1 MHKIQ
6 YMSFNSQMQRL
17 TQGKAFKSAMTKLYG
32 FGASVVVLGAL
43 FKLEHWTGAD
53 YMLTA
58 GLVTE
63 AVIFFFYAFE
73 SQEEEHPP
81 LPFPNVI
88 MSSEDEQEEI
98 NQRRVSKLVGDGNVS
113 VALARFDEMLVNG
126 DITPDLLLRFG
137 DGLRKLCDTAE
148 HMNTMGDVFAAS
160 TKYMKT
166 IESADKSLERLA
178 KTYESSILR
187 VTSKTVFKYQ
197 SIAKSL
203 TAIEEESKNYQM
215 ELESLNKNLYKLN
228 SIYRVQVQGAEK
240 YLKDMA
246 KSAVETKKYREQMK
260 ELNGSLSTLNKNY
273 KNMIGMMKKE

>member
-1 MHKIQ
+1 MGLDTQI
-6 YMSFNSQMQRL
+6 QRL

-43 FKLEHWTGAD
+43 FKLEHWNGAD

-63 AVIFFFYAFE
+63 AIIFFFYAFE
-73 SQEEEHPP
+73 SQEDEHPP
-81 LPFPNVI
+81 LVYPNVI
-88 MSSEDEQEEI
+88 ISEDDDMDEVVP
-98 NQRRVSKLVGDGNVS
+98 RRVSKLVEDGNGS

-137 DGLRKLCDTAE
+137 DGLRKLGDTAE

-166 IESADKSLERLA
+166 IESADESLERLA
-178 KTYESSILR
+178 KAYESSILR

-197 SIAKSL
+197 SIASSL
-203 TAIEEESKNYQM
+203 TAIEEESKKYQT
-215 ELESLNKNLYKLN
+215 ELESLNKNLYTLN
-228 SIYRVQVQGAEK
+228 SIYRVQVQGAEE

-246 KSAVETKKYREQMK
+246 ESAVETKKYRDQMK
-260 ELNGSLSTLNKNY
+260 ELNSNLSTLNKNY
-273 KNMIGMMKKE
+273 KNMIGMMKKD

>member
-1 MHKIQ
+1 MGLDAQI
-6 YMSFNSQMQRL
+6 QRL
-17 TQGKAFKSAMTKLYG
+17 TQTKTFKSAMTKLYG

-43 FKLEHWTGAD
+43 FKLEHWNGAD

-63 AVIFFFYAFE
+63 AIIFFFYAFE
-73 SQEEEHPP
+73 SQEDDHPP
-81 LPFPNVI
+81 MVYPDMI
-88 MSSEDEQEEI
+88 IKTDDASEEI
-98 NQRRVSKLVGDGNVS
+98 IPRRVNSKLTDDGNGS
-113 VALARFDEMLVNG
+113 LALAKFDEMLMNG

-137 DGLRKLCDTAE
+137 DGLRKLGDTAE

-166 IESADKSLERLA
+166 IEIADESLEKLA
-178 KTYESSILR
+178 KAYESSILR

-197 SIAKSL
+197 SIASSL
-203 TAIEEESKNYQM
+203 TTIEEEARKYQS
-215 ELESLNKNLYKLN
+215 ELESLNKNLSTLN
-228 SIYRVQVQGAEK
+228 SIYQVQVQGAEN

-246 KSAVETKKYREQMK
+246 ESASETKKYKEQMK
-260 ELNGSLSTLNKNY
+260 ELNNSLSTLNKNY

>member
-1 MHKIQ
+1 MGLDTQI
-6 YMSFNSQMQRL
+6 QRL
-17 TQGKAFKSAMTKLYG
+17 TQGKTFKSAMTKLYG

-43 FKLEHWTGAD
+43 FKLEHWNGAD

-63 AVIFFFYAFE
+63 AIIFFFYAFE
-73 SQEEEHPP
+73 SQEDEHPP
-81 LPFPNVI
+81 LVYPNVI
-88 MSSEDEQEEI
+88 ISEDDDMDEVVP
-98 NQRRVSKLVGDGNVS
+98 RRVSKLVEDGNGS

-137 DGLRKLCDTAE
+137 DGLRKLGDTAE

-166 IESADKSLERLA
+166 IESADESLERLA
-178 KTYESSILR
+178 KAYESSILR

-197 SIAKSL
+197 SIASSL
-203 TAIEEESKNYQM
+203 TAIEEESKKYQT
-215 ELESLNKNLYKLN
+215 ELESLNKNLYTLN
-228 SIYRVQVQGAEK
+228 SIYRVQVQGAEE

-246 KSAVETKKYREQMK
+246 ESAVETKKYRDQMK
-260 ELNGSLSTLNKNY
+260 ELNSNLSTLNKNY

>member
-1 MHKIQ
+1 MGLDAQI
-6 YMSFNSQMQRL
+6 QRL
-17 TQGKAFKSAMTKLYG
+17 TQTRSFKSAMTKLYG
-32 FGASVVVLGAL
+32 FGASVVVMGAL

-73 SQEEEHPP
+73 SQEDEHPP
-81 LPFPNVI
+81 LVYPNVI
-88 MSSEDEQEEI
+88 IDAEDEFEEVLP
-98 NQRRVSKLVGDGNVS
+98 RRVNSKIIDDGNGS
-113 VALARFDEMLVNG
+113 LALAKFDEMLMNG

-137 DGLRKLCDTAE
+137 DGLRKLGDTAE

-166 IESADKSLERLA
+166 IESADESLEKLA
-178 KTYESSILR
+178 KAYESSILR

-197 SIAKSL
+197 SIASSL
-203 TAIEEESKNYQM
+203 TAIEEESKRYQT
-215 ELESLNKNLYKLN
+215 ELESLNKNLYTLN
-228 SIYRVQVQGAEK
+228 SIYKVQVQGAEE

-246 KSAVETKKYREQMK
+246 ESAVETKKYREQMK
-260 ELNGSLSTLNKNY
+260 ELNNNLSTLNKNY
-273 KNMIGMMKKE
+273 KNMIGMMKKDS

>member
-1 MHKIQ
+1 
-6 YMSFNSQMQRL
+6 MSLDSQMQRL
-17 TQGKAFKSAMTKLYG
+17 TQGKAFKGAMTKLYG
-32 FGASVVVLGAL
+32 FGASVVVMGAL

-81 LPFPNVI
+81 LLYPNI
-88 MSSEDEQEEI
+88 ILSSDYEQEEI
-98 NQRRVSKLVGDGNVS
+98 VPRRVNKLVDDGNGS

-137 DGLRKLCDTAE
+137 DGLRKLGDTAE

-166 IESADKSLERLA
+166 IEIADESLERLA
-178 KTYESSILR
+178 KAYESSILR

-197 SIAKSL
+197 SIASSL
-203 TAIEEESKNYQM
+203 TSIEEESRKYQT
-215 ELESLNKNLYKLN
+215 ELESLNKNLGTLN
-228 SIYRVQVQGAEK
+228 SIYRVQVQGADD

-246 KSAVETKKYREQMK
+246 ESAVETKKYREQMK
-260 ELNGSLSTLNKNY
+260 ELNSNLTTLNKSY
-273 KNMIGMMKKE
+273 RNMIGVMKNE

>member
-1 MHKIQ
+1 MGLDAQ
-6 YMSFNSQMQRL
+6 LQRL
-17 TQGKAFKSAMTKLYG
+17 TQGRTFKAAMTKLYG

-73 SQEEEHPP
+73 NQEDEHPP
-81 LPFPNVI
+81 LVYPNVVI
-88 MSSEDEQEEI
+88 DAEDEFEEVLP
-98 NQRRVSKLVGDGNVS
+98 RRVNSKLIDDGNGS
-113 VALARFDEMLVNG
+113 LALAKFDEMLMNG

-137 DGLRKLCDTAE
+137 DGLRKLGDTAE

-166 IESADKSLERLA
+166 IESADESLERLA
-178 KTYESSILR
+178 KAYESSILR

-197 SIAKSL
+197 SIASSL
-203 TAIEEESKNYQM
+203 TAIEEESKRYQT
-215 ELESLNKNLYKLN
+215 ELESLNKNLYTLN
-228 SIYRVQVQGAEK
+228 SIYKVQVQGAEE

-246 KSAVETKKYREQMK
+246 ESAVETKKYREQMK
-260 ELNGSLSTLNKNY
+260 ELNNNLSTLNKNY
-273 KNMIGMMKKE
+273 KNMIGMMKKDS

>member
-1 MHKIQ
+1 M
-6 YMSFNSQMQRL
+6 
-17 TQGKAFKSAMTKLYG
+17 
-32 FGASVVVLGAL
+32 GAL

-73 SQEEEHPP
+73 SQEDEHPP
-81 LPFPNVI
+81 LVYPNVI
-88 MSSEDEQEEI
+88 IDAEDEFEEVLP
-98 NQRRVSKLVGDGNVS
+98 RRVNSKIIDDGNGS
-113 VALARFDEMLVNG
+113 LALAKFDEMLMNG

-137 DGLRKLCDTAE
+137 DGLRKLGDTAE

-166 IESADKSLERLA
+166 IESADESLEKLA
-178 KTYESSILR
+178 KAYESSILR

-197 SIAKSL
+197 SIASSL
-203 TAIEEESKNYQM
+203 TAIEEESKRYQT
-215 ELESLNKNLYKLN
+215 ELESLNKNLYTLN
-228 SIYRVQVQGAEK
+228 SIYKVQVQGAEE

-246 KSAVETKKYREQMK
+246 ESAVETKKYREQMK
-260 ELNGSLSTLNKNY
+260 ELNNNLSTLNKNY
-273 KNMIGMMKKE
+273 KNMIGMMKKDS

>member
-1 MHKIQ
+1 MGIDA
-6 YMSFNSQMQRL
+6 QMQRL
-17 TQGKAFKSAMTKLYG
+17 MQSKGFKGAMTKLYG

-43 FKLEHWTGAD
+43 FKLEHWPGAD

-73 SQEEEHPP
+73 SQDDEHPP
-81 LPFPNVI
+81 MVYPDMI
-88 MSSEDEQEEI
+88 IKADDDSEEI
-98 NQRRVSKLVGDGNVS
+98 IPRRVNSKLADDGNGS
-113 VALARFDEMLVNG
+113 LALAKFDEMLMNG

-137 DGLRKLCDTAE
+137 DGLRKLGDTAE

-166 IESADKSLERLA
+166 IEIADESLEKLA
-178 KTYESSILR
+178 KAYESSILR

-197 SIAKSL
+197 SIASSL
-203 TAIEEESKNYQM
+203 TTIEEEARKYQS
-215 ELESLNKNLYKLN
+215 ELEALNKNLSTLN
-228 SIYRVQVQGAEK
+228 SIYQVQVQGAEN

-246 KSAVETKKYREQMK
+246 ESASETKKYKEQMK
-260 ELNGSLSTLNKNY
+260 ELNSSLSTLNKNY

>member
-1 MHKIQ
+1 MGL
-6 YMSFNSQMQRL
+6 NSQMQRL
-17 TQGKAFKSAMTKLYG
+17 MQSRGFKGAMTKLYG

-43 FKLEHWTGAD
+43 FKLEHWAGAD

-73 SQEEEHPP
+73 NQEEEHPP
-81 LPFPNVI
+81 LVYPNVI
-88 MSSEDEQEEI
+88 IDAEDEMEEI
-98 NQRRVSKLVGDGNVS
+98 IPRRVNSKLIDDGNGS
-113 VALARFDEMLVNG
+113 LALAKFDEMLMNG

-137 DGLRKLCDTAE
+137 DGLRKLGDTAE

-166 IESADKSLERLA
+166 IESADESLEKLA
-178 KTYESSILR
+178 KAYESSILR

-197 SIAKSL
+197 SIASSL
-203 TAIEEESKNYQM
+203 TAIEDESKRYQS
-215 ELESLNKNLYKLN
+215 ELETLNKNLSTLN
-228 SIYRVQVQGAEK
+228 SIYRVQVQGAEE

-246 KSAVETKKYREQMK
+246 ESAAETKKYKEQMK
-260 ELNGSLSTLNKNY
+260 ELNNSISTLNKNY
-273 KNMIGMMKKE
+273 KNMIGMMKKDS

>member
-1 MHKIQ
+1 MGLDT
-6 YMSFNSQMQRL
+6 QMQRL
-17 TQGKAFKSAMTKLYG
+17 MQSKGFKGAMTKLYG

-43 FKLEHWTGAD
+43 FKLEHWAGAD

-73 SQEEEHPP
+73 NQEDEHPP
-81 LPFPNVI
+81 LVYPNVI
-88 MSSEDEQEEI
+88 MSSDDEMDEVVP
-98 NQRRVSKLVGDGNVS
+98 RRVSKLVDDGNGS

-137 DGLRKLCDTAE
+137 DGLRKLGDTAE

-166 IESADKSLERLA
+166 IESADESLERLA
-178 KTYESSILR
+178 KAYESSILR

-197 SIAKSL
+197 SIASSL
-203 TAIEEESKNYQM
+203 TAIEEESRKYQS
-215 ELESLNKNLYKLN
+215 ELESLNKNLNTLN
-228 SIYRVQVQGAEK
+228 SIYRVQVQGAEE
-240 YLKDMA
+240 YIKDMA
-246 KSAVETKKYREQMK
+246 ESASETKKYREQMK
-260 ELNGSLSTLNKNY
+260 ELNSNLSTLNKNY
-273 KNMIGMMKKE
+273 KNMIGLMKKD

>member
-1 MHKIQ
+1 MGLDTQI
-6 YMSFNSQMQRL
+6 QRL

-43 FKLEHWTGAD
+43 FKLEHWNGAD

-63 AVIFFFYAFE
+63 AIIFFFYAFE
-73 SQEEEHPP
+73 SQEDEHPP
-81 LPFPNVI
+81 LVYPNVI
-88 MSSEDEQEEI
+88 ISEDDDMDEVVP
-98 NQRRVSKLVGDGNVS
+98 RRVSKLVEDGNGS

-137 DGLRKLCDTAE
+137 DGLRKLGDTAE

-166 IESADKSLERLA
+166 IESADESLERLA
-178 KTYESSILR
+178 KAYESSILR

-197 SIAKSL
+197 SIASSL
-203 TAIEEESKNYQM
+203 TAIEEESKKYQT
-215 ELESLNKNLYKLN
+215 ELESLNKNLYTLN
-228 SIYRVQVQGAEK
+228 SIYRVQVQGAEE

-246 KSAVETKKYREQMK
+246 ESAVETKKYRDQMK
-260 ELNGSLSTLNKNY
+260 ELNSNLSTLNKNY